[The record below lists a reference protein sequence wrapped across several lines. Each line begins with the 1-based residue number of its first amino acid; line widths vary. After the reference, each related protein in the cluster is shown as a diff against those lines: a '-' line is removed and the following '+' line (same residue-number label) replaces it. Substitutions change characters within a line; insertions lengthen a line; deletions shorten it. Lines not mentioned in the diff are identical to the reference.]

1 MLGRLVFVVVLL
13 ALAAPGWA
21 GRLYKCEGADG
32 SVSYVSK
39 RVPGAT
45 CKQIGNYRAE
55 RPRPAQASSRPVAV
69 PVNLAPA
76 PSLAVAPRG
85 GIAPVS
91 GVTATTAAPGGL
103 PPAGNAA
110 ASHTAMPAQAPA
122 TVIAAPAA
130 APVPAATGPRVVRGQ
145 VYSFIGADGVR
156 NYTSVRP
163 RGVPASAVRTIAY
176 SYIQTCYACGNLP
189 GVNFGTLRLNTSA
202 YDAEIRA
209 AAAANGVEE
218 AVVRAIIHAESA
230 FNPLALSRAGAQGLM
245 QLMPATARRFGVTDA
260 FNAGQNIAGG
270 VQYLAWLLKR
280 YRGDLSLAAAGY
292 NAGEGAVDRYGGVPP
307 YNETQRYVQRVALLA
322 QRYRGALSPAAA
334 TSPGGLS
341 AR

>member
-1 MLGRLVFVVVLL
+1 MLGRAVIAVVLL

-21 GRLYKCEGADG
+21 GRLYKCESADG

-55 RPRPAQASSRPVAV
+55 RARPAQASSRPVAV

-76 PSLAVAPRG
+76 PSMAVAPRG
-85 GIAPVS
+85 GVAPVS

-103 PPAGNAA
+103 PPAANAA
-110 ASHTAMPAQAPA
+110 ASHTVMSAQAPA

-130 APVPAATGPRVVRGQ
+130 AAAPAATGPRVVRGQ

-163 RGVPASAVRTIAY
+163 RGVPTSAVRTIAY